1 MEFMA
6 PLVGETLKAEVVE
19 AVERNKRSKVLKQS
33 MSTLGKGSGRGSK
46 RQHKRQRSSSPQA
59 PAAKKA
65 KEQTFKRPAAKQQDN
80 KSWKGKKSPA
90 KGGWK
95 KDFKK
100 GGRDNQGS

>member
-1 MEFMA
+1 MEFTA
-6 PLVGETLKAEVVE
+6 PLVSETLKAEVVE

-33 MSTLGKGSGRGSK
+33 MSTLGKGSGKGSK
-46 RQHKRQRSSSPQA
+46 RQTRRQWSSSPH
-59 PAAKKA
+59 PPPAKKA
-65 KEQTFKRPAAKQQDN
+65 KEQTFKHPAAKKQDN

-90 KGGWK
+90 KGSWN